1 MVTHSSQ
8 ATSCCEDVERQGTDP
23 KLSGSRSVAASH
35 GSRCGMLH
43 GARTFPLDERYGLT
57 AQVKRSA
64 VSVPSNIAEGRG
76 RMGIRG
82 FLSHLAIAKGSLTE
96 VETQLLIAK
105 RLGYLDG
112 ETADALLRRATH
124 VSCLLAG
131 LIRALKA
138 KQVPANTG

>member
-1 MVTHSSQ
+1 MSRDKAPIRCYRDLEVWQ
-8 ATSCCEDVERQGTDP
+8 RAMDLAVECCT
-23 KLSGSRSVAASH
+23 A
-35 GSRCGMLH
+35 
-43 GARTFPLDERYGLT
+43 ARTFPLDERYGLT

-76 RMGIRG
+76 RMGVRG
-82 FLSHLAIAKGSLTE
+82 FLSHLSIAKGSLTE

-112 ETADALLRRATH
+112 ATADALLRRATQ

-138 KQVPANTG
+138 KQAPSNTG